1 MLKNPNNSCNFAL
14 NLFIHNAL
22 YPILPM
28 KPIKNLEVASLW
40 LLRIGIVFLFIAM
53 YGKTIDNWAFDNYR
67 WIINMVYLL
76 SSVSLFIGG
85 FVKKSTTTI
94 ISGLIIAAISIYQI
108 VPIVADGKISFFDPS
123 LFQYL
128 VMTGLGMLFAAV
140 GNK

>member
-1 MLKNPNNSCNFAL
+1 
-14 NLFIHNAL
+14 
-22 YPILPM
+22 M
-28 KPIKNLEVASLW
+28 KPLKNLELISLW

-53 YGKTIDNWAFDNYR
+53 YGKSIDNWAFDNYR

-85 FVKKSTTTI
+85 FLRKSTTTI
-94 ISGLIIAAISIYQI
+94 ISGLTIALISIYQI

-128 VMTGLGMLFAAV
+128 LMIGIGLLFAAL
-140 GNK
+140 GNR

>member
-1 MLKNPNNSCNFAL
+1 
-14 NLFIHNAL
+14 
-22 YPILPM
+22 M
-28 KPIKNLEVASLW
+28 KPLKNLELAALW

-85 FVKKSTTTI
+85 FLRKSTVTI
-94 ISGLIIAAISIYQI
+94 ISGLIVALISIYQI
-108 VPIVADGKISFFDPS
+108 VPIVADGNISFFDPT

-128 VMTGLGMLFAAV
+128 TLVGLGMLFASV

>member
-1 MLKNPNNSCNFAL
+1 
-14 NLFIHNAL
+14 
-22 YPILPM
+22 M
-28 KPIKNLEVASLW
+28 KPLKNLELAAMW

-53 YGKTIDNWAFDNYR
+53 FGKTIDNWAFDNYR

-85 FVKKSTTTI
+85 FLRKSTVTI
-94 ISGLIIAAISIYQI
+94 ISGLIVALISIYQI
-108 VPIVADGKISFFDPS
+108 VPIVADGNISFFDPT

-128 VMTGLGMLFAAV
+128 TLAGLGMLFASV

>member
-1 MLKNPNNSCNFAL
+1 
-14 NLFIHNAL
+14 
-22 YPILPM
+22 M

>member
-1 MLKNPNNSCNFAL
+1 
-14 NLFIHNAL
+14 
-22 YPILPM
+22 M
-28 KPIKNLEVASLW
+28 KPLKNLELAALW

-85 FVKKSTTTI
+85 FLRKSTVTI
-94 ISGLIIAAISIYQI
+94 ISGLIVALISIYQI
-108 VPIVADGKISFFDPS
+108 VPIVADGNISFFDPT
-123 LFQYL
+123 LFQYFTL
-128 VMTGLGMLFAAV
+128 AGLGMLFASV

>member
-1 MLKNPNNSCNFAL
+1 MLKNPNNSCNFAR
-14 NLFIHNAL
+14 NLFIQNAL

-53 YGKTIDNWAFDNYR
+53 YGKTVDHWAFNNYR

-76 SSVSLFIGG
+76 SSITLFIGG
-85 FVKKSTTTI
+85 FVKKSTVTI

-108 VPIVADGKISFFDPS
+108 IPIVADGKISFFDPS

-128 VMTGLGMLFAAV
+128 TLIGLGMLFAAV

>member
-108 VPIVADGKISFFDPS
+108 VPIVADGKISFFDPT
-123 LFQYL
+123 LFQYVL
-128 VMTGLGMLFAAV
+128 LAGVGLLFSSV
-140 GNK
+140 GNR